1 LPAVGVEAALDDVA
15 VDGDFGVLVTLPQDA
30 AFALLEVG
38 WAPGAVQV
46 VQRDR
51 AGLDVGPYAHFDG
64 AADQYLDVTGS
75 GCGEQLSL
83 FFVVS
88 GLVDEPD
95 PCRWD
100 AGCDE
105 LAAQFVVDVPAVLL
119 GGAQVA
125 EHQLERA
132 RNQ

>member
-83 FFVVS
+83 S
-88 GLVDEPD
+88 SSLRASWMNRIP
-95 PCRWD
+95 
-100 AGCDE
+100 AGGMP
-105 LAAQFVVDVPAVLL
+105 AATSLP
-119 GGAQVA
+119 
-125 EHQLERA
+125 RSSS
-132 RNQ
+132 